1 MEIFGVFLI
10 LFANVLLYIS
20 NQTSMPLWVWE
31 TGVAGALVSS
41 IAYLSLGSATRRYSS
56 ALIVFGFGGMSIVFS
71 AFFPGKPWLHPAPL
85 DWIYL
90 VVVGLLGLSSQF
102 LATLSF
108 AHLKSSIA
116 TSLSRTCILFS
127 GVLDITL
134 AGYRPHWLEWASYLI
149 VIAGVDLYEKLDP
162 FGLYLRVGIG
172 NGGQCTTTTKATG
185 YGRGQIT
192 EIMECVDATNT
203 IYIIADG
210 GISNSANAAKA
221 FAAGANYVML
231 GSYFSKAKEAQNVI
245 DGEYKCWGSASDY
258 NMQKFGTRRRHSEGK
273 VTEFDES
280 EVKPLKVLVD
290 DLWGGI
296 SSAVSYSGNDSL
308 TSFIGN
314 GVFEIKS

>member
-1 MEIFGVFLI
+1 MPTILPTKSIYYDNVNLIAQPQYTISSRSEIPEEKFRICVSPMAAIVGKEFAVEAYKLGLTVFLHRFKGIDDQIDI
-10 LFANVLLYIS
+10 LKTINPSYGHQKLFCS
-20 NQTSMPLWVWE
+20 
-31 TGVAGALVSS
+31 
-41 IAYLSLGSATRRYSS
+41 
-56 ALIVFGFGGMSIVFS
+56 
-71 AFFPGKPWLHPAPL
+71 
-85 DWIYL
+85 
-90 VVVGLLGLSSQF
+90 VGLNEEKEVKKLIKNGAKNILIDIANGYLDDLVKF
-102 LATLSF
+102 TAKL
-108 AHLKSSIA
+108 LKEYPYPEFRFCVGNVHSA
-116 TSLSRTCILFS
+116 
-127 GVLDITL
+127 D
-134 AGYRPHWLEWASYLI
+134 
-149 VIAGVDLYEKLDP
+149 GVDLYEKLDP